1 MTSKYRIEIGRE
13 GQERIAKILGVKER
27 CVRSYLN
34 YSSNTAK
41 AERARKIA
49 LMPVADGG
57 CGGVILQSIE
67 VEDWREWIKK
77 RENSEELRPEK
88 SDDDK

>member
-1 MTSKYRIEIGRE
+1 MTSKYRIEVSRE
-13 GQERIAKILGVKER
+13 QQERLMRILGVKAR
-27 CVRSYLN
+27 CIRSYLN

-67 VEDWREWIKK
+67 VEDWREWIKERK
-77 RENSEELRPEK
+77 
-88 SDDDK
+88 

>member
-1 MTSKYRIEIGRE
+1 MTSKYRIEVSRE
-13 GQERIAKILGVKER
+13 QQERLVRILGVKAR

-34 YSSNTAK
+34 YSINTAK

-49 LMPVADGG
+49 LMPIVDGG
-57 CGGVILQSIE
+57 CGGVILQLIE
-67 VEDWREWIKK
+67 VEDWRDWIKK

-88 SDDDK
+88 SDDDE